1 VDKNFEVNDEVM
13 QDFRKFLEAQKIPYS
28 EADLHDGQDW
38 IKSNIKSEIFIAEFG
53 QEAGLRVRAEN
64 DPQVL
69 ASLNLLPKAK
79 ELADNAK
86 KVLAQRMA
94 AAQQSNR

>member
-1 VDKNFEVNDEVM
+1 M
-13 QDFRKFLEAQKIPYS
+13 
-28 EADLHDGQDW
+28 
-38 IKSNIKSEIFIAEFG
+38 
-53 QEAGLRVRAEN
+53 

-69 ASLNLLPKAK
+69 AALNLLPKAK

>member
-1 VDKNFEVNDEVM
+1 VDKSFEVNDAVLQE
-13 QDFRKFLEAQKIPYS
+13 FRKFLDSQKIPYT
-28 EADLHDGQDW
+28 EVELNEGQDW
-38 IKSNIKSEIFIAEFG
+38 IKSNIKAEIFIAQFG
-53 QEAGLRVRAEN
+53 QEEGLRARAES

-69 ASLNLLPKAK
+69 AALNQLPKAK

-94 AAQQSNR
+94 AAQQGNR

>member
-1 VDKNFEVNDEVM
+1 LTEG
-13 QDFRKFLEAQKIPYS
+13 I
-28 EADLHDGQDW
+28 DW
-38 IKSNIKSEIFIAEFG
+38 IKANIKSELFISEFG
-53 QEAGLRVRAEN
+53 QEEGLRVRAES

-69 ASLNLLPKAK
+69 SALNLLPKAK

-86 KVLAQRMA
+86 KVLAQHA